1 MENHHANKNLTDINF
16 VVEFPVLLGFNTQVK
31 QWLSIIL
38 TFTTE
43 RQSILRQYFKQ
54 ALDLLVSLKLFA
66 YFNPWPWSAKTIG
79 TYSAQ

>member
-66 YFNPWPWSAKTIG
+66 YFNPWP
-79 TYSAQ
+79 